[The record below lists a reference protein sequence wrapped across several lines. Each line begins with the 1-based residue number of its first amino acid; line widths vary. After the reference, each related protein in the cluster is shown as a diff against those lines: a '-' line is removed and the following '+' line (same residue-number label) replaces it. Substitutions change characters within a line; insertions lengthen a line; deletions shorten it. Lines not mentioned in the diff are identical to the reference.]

1 MENHLVELCINSA
14 CRCKES
20 VEKWRRQKRSLERL
34 PSHLADALLRRLH
47 ARRLLYPSLL
57 EVFKYT
63 IEVVDLSG
71 ENAVDSEWMA
81 YLGSFRYLQALNVSN
96 CHRLSSSGIWA
107 ISGMTTLRELN
118 VSRCLKVTDA
128 GIRHLLSIPTLE
140 KLCIAETGITA
151 HGVALIS
158 SLKTLVFLDLGGLPV
173 TDQALSSLQV
183 LTKLQYLDLW
193 GSKISNSGSDVLQ
206 MFPKLSFLNIAWT
219 NVTKFPNLPHLECLN
234 MSNCIIDSTLKGLGA
249 KVPLRK
255 LIASGATFSNETED
269 LGFVAMDALYYLDFS
284 NASLHR
290 FCFLSHMKAVEHL
303 DLSSTTI
310 GDSSVELIASI
321 GENLKY
327 LNLSCTAV
335 SSSGIGSLAGKV
347 SNLATLSLSHTMV
360 DDDALSYMS
369 MMPSLKCID
378 LSETD
383 IKGYIHLSTP
393 ETVKIFSL
401 TELQNLD
408 CLEMLNLEHTHV
420 DDESLRSLSRFR
432 KLSHLMLR
440 SPSFTDTVLSYLSIL
455 PNLKTLSIRDAVLT
469 NQAFDTLKPVATLQ
483 KIDLRGCWLLT
494 EGGLSVFHRRFPQIE
509 VRHELFHFSSN
520 PTSTDRPST
529 HFIPKKVQLN
539 QTSRS
544 TGMSPY
550 FVDQR
555 LKYSKEELLALQFSS
570 LSHGSTSV
578 PETGRKSDT

>member
-1 MENHLVELCINSA
+1 MENHLVELCIDSA
-14 CRCKES
+14 CRSKDS

-81 YLGSFRYLQALNVSN
+81 YLGSFRYLQSLNVSN
-96 CHRLSSSGIWA
+96 CRRLSSSGIWT

-151 HGVALIS
+151 HGVTLLS

-193 GSKISNSGSDVLQ
+193 GSKISNSGSAVLQ

-234 MSNCIIDSTLKGLGA
+234 MSNCIIDSTLKGPGD

-269 LGFVAMDALYYLDFS
+269 LAFVGIHVLYYLDFS
-284 NASLHR
+284 NASFHR
-290 FCFLSHMKAVEHL
+290 FCFLSHMQAVEHL

-310 GDSSVELIASI
+310 GDDSVGLIASV

-327 LNLSCTAV
+327 LNLSSTAV
-335 SSSGIGSLAGKV
+335 SSSGVGILARKV
-347 SNLATLSLSHTMV
+347 TNLETLSLSHTMI
-360 DDDALSYMS
+360 DDAVLSYIS
-369 MMPSLKCID
+369 MMPSLKSID

-383 IKGYIHLSTP
+383 IKGYIHLSAT
-393 ETVKIFSL
+393 EKIKFLSL

-420 DDESLRSLSRFR
+420 DDESLRPLSRFR

-440 SPSFTDTVLSYLSIL
+440 GPSFTDVALSNLSIL
-455 PNLKTLSIRDAVLT
+455 PKLKTLSIRDAVLT
-469 NQAFDTLKPVATLQ
+469 NQAFDALRPVATLQ
-483 KIDLRGCWLLT
+483 TIDLRGCWLIT
-494 EGGLSVFHRRFPQIE
+494 EGGLSGFHRRFPQIE
-509 VRHELFHFSSN
+509 VRHEHFHFSSD
-520 PTSTDRPST
+520 PTSSDRPST
-529 HFIPKKVQLN
+529 HSTPKKLQLN
-539 QTSRS
+539 QRSRS
-544 TGMSPY
+544 TSMSPY

-570 LSHGSTSV
+570 LSHGSTSA
-578 PETGRKSDT
+578 PEIGQKSDS

>member
-1 MENHLVELCINSA
+1 
-14 CRCKES
+14 
-20 VEKWRRQKRSLERL
+20 
-34 PSHLADALLRRLH
+34 
-47 ARRLLYPSLL
+47 
-57 EVFKYT
+57 
-63 IEVVDLSG
+63 
-71 ENAVDSEWMA
+71 MA
-81 YLGSFRYLQALNVSN
+81 YLGSFRYLQSLNVSN
-96 CHRLSSSGIWA
+96 CHRLSSSGVWT

-151 HGVALIS
+151 HGVTLLS

-219 NVTKFPNLPHLECLN
+219 SVTKFPNLPHLECLN

-249 KVPLRK
+249 KVPPRK

-290 FCFLSHMKAVEHL
+290 FCFLSRMKAVEHL

-310 GDSSVELIASI
+310 GDSSVELIASV

-347 SNLATLSLSHTMV
+347 SNLETLSLSHTMV
-360 DDDALSYMS
+360 DDVALSYMN

-383 IKGYIHLSTP
+383 IKGYIHLSAP
-393 ETVKIFSL
+393 ETVKVFSL

-420 DDESLRSLSRFR
+420 DDESLRPLSRFR

-469 NQAFDTLKPVATLQ
+469 NQAFDTFKPVATLQ

-494 EGGLSVFHRRFPQIE
+494 EDGLSVFHRRFPQID

-520 PTSTDRPST
+520 PTSTDQPST
-529 HFIPKKVQLN
+529 HFIPKKIQLN

-544 TGMSPY
+544 TGMPSY

-570 LSHGSTSV
+570 LPHGSTSV
-578 PETGRKSDT
+578 PEMGRKSDT

>member
-81 YLGSFRYLQALNVSN
+81 YLGSFRYLQSLNVSN

-383 IKGYIHLSTP
+383 IK
-393 ETVKIFSL
+393 
-401 TELQNLD
+401 
-408 CLEMLNLEHTHV
+408 
-420 DDESLRSLSRFR
+420 
-432 KLSHLMLR
+432 
-440 SPSFTDTVLSYLSIL
+440 
-455 PNLKTLSIRDAVLT
+455 VLT